1 MSGVLALAV
10 IGLWGLLGR
19 WMWRNFIGPR
29 VPAARSRLAGIAFA
43 LAWFVVPVGDE
54 IAGAIEFRRLCE
66 AIPPVRFHG
75 PIAVGPG
82 AFFDEQGNRKWRTD
96 EEFSAIRRD
105 SDEWRHIWD
114 STSESVILARWPMEI
129 VETRSAY
136 KERATKRIVI
146 ESYFRGSGGGW
157 LNEALRGDF
166 ISGYS
171 CQSKGTWP
179 RDQDTIVFD
188 PSAVRTGG
196 VSQ

>member
-1 MSGVLALAV
+1 MSGVLVLV
-10 IGLWGLLGR
+10 VVGLWGHLGR
-19 WMWRNFIGPR
+19 WVWRNFVAPR
-29 VPAARSRLAGIAFA
+29 VPAARSRVAGVAFA
-43 LAWFVVPVGDE
+43 IAWYVVPVGDE
-54 IAGAIEFRRLCE
+54 ILGAVEFRRLCE
-66 AIPPVRFHG
+66 AIPPTRFHG

-96 EEFSAIRRD
+96 DEFSAIRRGSED
-105 SDEWRHIWD
+105 WRSIWD
-114 STSESVILARWPMEI
+114 SGSETTILARWPMKI
-129 VETRSAY
+129 VQIRNTQV
-136 KERATKRIVI
+136 ERATNRVVV
-146 ESYFRGSGGGW
+146 ESYLRGSGGGW

-171 CQSKGTWP
+171 CLSKGVWP